1 MINGS
6 APSGA
11 FCRADMAASLSVLYS
26 PTPIRVSRAG
36 GCIRCL
42 SRPAIAGRGRDASW
56 AVLAVRLGAG
66 TRPRSRVM
74 RERQRVLEVTRQQ
87 LETSEHSMP
96 EMTADELRAI
106 ARELNAYV
114 KLHPGKHE
122 ARSLAIRCG
131 EFAALLA
138 APSAPRL
145 IEPGSEGIEDRVLRI
160 VSGAPLSRREVR
172 VAGIFALVWFA
183 MDGFWFIS
191 TLNHWFGL

>member
-1 MINGS
+1 
-6 APSGA
+6 
-11 FCRADMAASLSVLYS
+11 
-26 PTPIRVSRAG
+26 
-36 GCIRCL
+36 
-42 SRPAIAGRGRDASW
+42 
-56 AVLAVRLGAG
+56 
-66 TRPRSRVM
+66 
-74 RERQRVLEVTRQQ
+74 
-87 LETSEHSMP
+87 MP

-172 VAGIFALVWFA
+172 VAGIFAWCGSQW
-183 MDGFWFIS
+183 MD
-191 TLNHWFGL
+191 FGLSVLLTTGSGFETGAE

>member
-1 MINGS
+1 MAQRRRGPSVVPESVGS
-6 APSGA
+6 NP
-11 FCRADMAASLSVLYS
+11 
-26 PTPIRVSRAG
+26 
-36 GCIRCL
+36 
-42 SRPAIAGRGRDASW
+42 PATG
-56 AVLAVRLGAG
+56 
-66 TRPRSRVM
+66 
-74 RERQRVLEVTRQQ
+74 ER
-87 LETSEHSMP
+87 SEHSMP

-160 VSGAPLSRREVR
+160 VCGAPLSRREVR

>member
-1 MINGS
+1 
-6 APSGA
+6 
-11 FCRADMAASLSVLYS
+11 
-26 PTPIRVSRAG
+26 
-36 GCIRCL
+36 
-42 SRPAIAGRGRDASW
+42 
-56 AVLAVRLGAG
+56 
-66 TRPRSRVM
+66 
-74 RERQRVLEVTRQQ
+74 
-87 LETSEHSMP
+87 MP

-138 APSAPRL
+138 APTAPRL

-172 VAGIFALVWFA
+172 VVGIFALVWFA